1 MAWAVTFR
9 VSSVS
14 SYLSLIFHAVVVEWL
29 GFGVLFATLCWWVAN
44 HYLRLRSTYVFLRV
58 ICKKRMVASCSLT
71 DMS

>member
-29 GFGVLFATLCWWVAN
+29 GFGVLCATVCWWIAN
-44 HYLRLRSTYVFLRV
+44 HYLRLRSTYAS
-58 ICKKRMVASCSLT
+58 KKERSGCCCVMLT
-71 DMS
+71 DLS